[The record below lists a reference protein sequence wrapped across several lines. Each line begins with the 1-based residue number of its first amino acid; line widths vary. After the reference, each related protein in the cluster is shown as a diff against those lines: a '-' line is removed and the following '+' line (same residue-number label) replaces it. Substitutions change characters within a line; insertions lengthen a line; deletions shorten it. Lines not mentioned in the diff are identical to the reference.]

1 MAIPKYLDRLVDPLL
16 QQTLAGLP
24 VVLIVG
30 PRACGKTTTASRRAR
45 SIVRLDRDAEA
56 VAFRADPD
64 SALARLPEPVLL
76 DEWQMTPGVLGAI
89 KRAVDTN
96 PAPNRFLI
104 TGSVRADL
112 EAQGWP
118 LTGRAV
124 RVAMYGLSGR
134 ELYGDVN
141 AESVLDRIAA
151 HGVEALTVPDR
162 PPDLGGY
169 VERALRGGFPEAALA
184 ASDALAQQWL
194 DSYIEQVVTRDAEL
208 VDAGRDPQK
217 LRRYLET
224 LCLHTAGVVE
234 GKALY
239 DAAGINRKTAV
250 AYDRLLGNL
259 LIVEETPAWWTN
271 RLKRLVRSP
280 KRHVV
285 DPAIAATVLRLDAAG
300 VLRDGD
306 VLGRLLD
313 TYVMAQLRA
322 ELPVCR
328 SRPRLHHLRMEQG
341 RHEVDVIVELGGGRV
356 IACEVKASS
365 APHSSDAVHLR
376 WLRDQLGD
384 RFVGGVVFHTGP
396 QLYRMDDR
404 IVAAPICALW
414 GRA

>member
-1 MAIPKYLDRLVDPLL
+1 MSSTKYLNRLVDSFL
-16 QQTLAGLP
+16 QETLSGLP
-24 VVLIVG
+24 AVLVVG
-30 PRACGKTTTASRRAR
+30 PRACGKTTTALRRAR
-45 SIVRLDRDAEA
+45 SVVRLDREAEA

-76 DEWQMTPGVLGAI
+76 DEWQTTPGVLGAI
-89 KRAVDTN
+89 KRAVDSN
-96 PAPNRFLI
+96 PVPNRFLI

-134 ELYGDVN
+134 ELHGDAS
-141 AESVLDRIAA
+141 AESVLDRLAA
-151 HGVEALTVPDR
+151 HGVDALSVPGD

-184 ASDALAQQWL
+184 ASDTLAHQWL
-194 DSYIEQVVTRDAEL
+194 HSYIDQVVTRDTEL

-234 GKALY
+234 SKALY
-239 DAAGINRKTAV
+239 DAAGINRKTAA

-259 LIVEETPAWWTN
+259 MIVEETPAWWTN

-280 KRHVV
+280 KRYVV
-285 DPAIAATVLRLDAAG
+285 DPAIAATVLRMDAAG

-306 VLGRLLD
+306 ALGRLLD

-328 SRPRLHHLRMEQG
+328 SRPRLFHLRVEQG

-356 IACEVKASS
+356 IACEVKASN
-365 APHSSDAVHLR
+365 APHAGDAAHLR
-376 WLRDQLGD
+376 WLRDHLGD
-384 RFVGGVVFHTGP
+384 RFVGGVVLHTGP
-396 QLYRMDDR
+396 RMYRLDDR
-404 IVAAPICALW
+404 IVAAPICTLW
-414 GRA
+414 G

>member
-1 MAIPKYLDRLVDPLL
+1 LNRLVDSFL
-16 QQTLAGLP
+16 QDALAGLP
-24 VVLIVG
+24 AVLIVG
-30 PRACGKTTTASRRAR
+30 PRACGKTTTALRRAR
-45 SIVRLDRDAEA
+45 TVVRLDREAEA

-64 SALARLPEPVLL
+64 GALARLPEPVLL
-76 DEWQMTPGVLGAI
+76 DEWQTTPGVLGAI
-89 KRAVDTN
+89 KRAVDVN
-96 PAPNRFLI
+96 PVPNRFLI

-134 ELYGDVN
+134 ELHGDAS
-141 AESVLDRIAA
+141 AESVLDRLAA
-151 HGVEALTVPDR
+151 HGVDALSIPGDA
-162 PPDLGGY
+162 PDLGGY

-184 ASDALAQQWL
+184 ASDTLAHQWL

-224 LCLHTAGVVE
+224 LCLHMAGVVE
-234 GKALY
+234 SKALY
-239 DAAGINRKTAV
+239 DAAGINRKTAA

-259 LIVEETPAWWTN
+259 MIVEETPAWWTN

-280 KRHVV
+280 KRYVV
-285 DPAIAATVLRLDAAG
+285 DPAIAATVLRMDAAG

-313 TYVMAQLRA
+313 TYVMAQLRS

-328 SRPRLHHLRMEQG
+328 GRPRLYHLRVEQG

-356 IACEVKASS
+356 IACEVKASN
-365 APHSSDAVHLR
+365 APHAGDAVHLR

-384 RFVGGVVFHTGP
+384 RFVGGVVLHTGP
-396 QLYRMDDR
+396 RMYRLDDR
-404 IVAAPICALW
+404 IVAAPICTLW
-414 GRA
+414 G

>member
-1 MAIPKYLDRLVDPLL
+1 MPDRTPYIERLVDPLIRD
-16 QQTLAGLP
+16 TLAGLP
-24 VVLIVG
+24 AVLLVG
-30 PRACGKTTTASRRAR
+30 PRACGKTTTAMRRAA
-45 SIVRLDRDAEA
+45 SVVRLDREAEA

-76 DEWQMTPGVLGAI
+76 DEWQTTPEVLGAI
-89 KRAVDTN
+89 KRAVDAK
-96 PAPNRFLI
+96 PGSNRFLI

-118 LTGRAV
+118 LTGRVV
-124 RVAMYGLSGR
+124 RIAMHSLVGR
-134 ELYGDVN
+134 ELYGKASADP
-141 AESVLDRIAA
+141 VLDRLAA
-151 HGVEALTVPDR
+151 HGPEALSVPSD

-169 VERALRGGFPEAALA
+169 LERALRGGFPEAALA
-184 ASDALAQQWL
+184 VSDRLARQWL

-208 VDAGRDPQK
+208 VDKGRDPHR

-234 GKALY
+234 SKALY
-239 DAAGINRKTAV
+239 DGAGINRKTAA

-259 LIVEETPAWWTN
+259 MLVEETPAWWTN

-280 KRHVV
+280 KRYVL
-285 DPAIAATVLRLDAAG
+285 DPAIVASVLRLDVAG

-313 TYVMAQLRA
+313 TYVAAQLRA
-322 ELPVCR
+322 ELPTCR
-328 SRPRLHHLRMEQG
+328 SQPRLHHLRVEQG

-356 IACEVKASS
+356 LAFEVKASS
-365 APHSSDAVHLR
+365 APRAGDAVHLR

-384 RFVGGVVFHTGP
+384 RFLGGVVLHTGP
-396 QLYRMDDR
+396 AMYRIEDR

-414 GRA
+414 G